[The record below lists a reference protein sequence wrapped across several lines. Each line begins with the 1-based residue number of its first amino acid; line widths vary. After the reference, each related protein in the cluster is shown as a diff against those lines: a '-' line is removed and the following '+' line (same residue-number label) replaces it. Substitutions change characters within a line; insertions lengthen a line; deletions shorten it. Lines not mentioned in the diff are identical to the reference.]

1 MTTKKVMRERERG
14 PAEKKIRRREK
25 GKSGFLGE
33 NVAVAAG
40 LLAIPKLTN
49 LYSFIIFVRDI

>member
-1 MTTKKVMRERERG
+1 MRERERG

-33 NVAVAAG
+33 NVAVAG

-49 LYSFIIFVRDI
+49 LYSFLRMLGILG